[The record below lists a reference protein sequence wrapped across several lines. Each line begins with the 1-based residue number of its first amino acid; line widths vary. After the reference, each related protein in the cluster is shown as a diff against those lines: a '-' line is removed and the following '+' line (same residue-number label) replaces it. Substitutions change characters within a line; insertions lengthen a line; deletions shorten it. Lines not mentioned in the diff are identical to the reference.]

1 MHFNPAHAR
10 FALAASQGDVGA
22 RPGSLHDDR
31 NNNASLPQAG
41 D

>member
-1 MHFNPAHAR
+1 MRFDLAHSSS
-10 FALAASQGDVGA
+10 ALAAIHGDVGA
-22 RPGSLHDDR
+22 RPGSLHDNR